1 MNETLRKLLARLGV
15 TVPENADITDEQA
28 SAALSALDALETDA
42 GKVASLSAEL
52 EKAQKAAV
60 DLTKYVP
67 VESYNALRDELA
79 QATAQSATASLS
91 AVLDKAE
98 QEGRIFK
105 SERTYLEQLGGQIG
119 VAALSA
125 QLEKKQPIAALSA
138 MQTTTAKIPS
148 QEKPAV
154 AVLSAE
160 DLAAAR
166 LLGKTEA
173 EFLKLKEFKIMPT
186 PITPAMITSL
196 MTGYRGDFQAGMAMA
211 RHPVPENCNDRAIH
225 VENQHVRLAGPVS
238 AIP

>member
-42 GKVASLSAEL
+42 GKVAALSAEL

-105 SERTYLEQLGGQIG
+105 SERTYLEQIG

-148 QEKPAV
+148 QEKTAV
-154 AVLSAE
+154 AVLSADE
-160 DLAAAR
+160 QAAVKA
-166 LLGKTEA
+166 LGITEA
-173 EFLKLKEFKIMPT
+173 EYLKMKQEQEK
-186 PITPAMITSL
+186 
-196 MTGYRGDFQAGMAMA
+196 
-211 RHPVPENCNDRAIH
+211 
-225 VENQHVRLAGPVS
+225 
-238 AIP
+238 

>member
-1 MNETLRKLLARLGV
+1 M

-125 QLEKKQPIAALSA
+125 QLEKNS
-138 MQTTTAKIPS
+138 PS
-148 QEKPAV
+148 LRYLPCRPPQRK
-154 AVLSAE
+154 S
-160 DLAAAR
+160 R
-166 LLGKTEA
+166 RRKNRRWRCCLL
-173 EFLKLKEFKIMPT
+173 MN
-186 PITPAMITSL
+186 
-196 MTGYRGDFQAGMAMA
+196 RQ
-211 RHPVPENCNDRAIH
+211 
-225 VENQHVRLAGPVS
+225 Q
-238 AIP
+238 